1 MRQDLLN
8 QLSAAADTVPVF
20 RQSAQ
25 RVLALAADTQ
35 CKPSDLVNTI
45 YQDPILTLKVLKVVN
60 SLHYNL
66 DHKVTSVEH
75 ALVHMGMNPIK
86 NLLLPFTSSKQFI
99 EDKISSF
106 DTHQYL
112 VYLLCT
118 AHLAKHI
125 AITIQYAD
133 PIECFV
139 AGLLHDFGKLLLS
152 QVAPREFSAALEK
165 SRTTGSLLRNELQS
179 TLQTDYA
186 QVSSHLM
193 EQWKFSAVL
202 VQAVRHQ
209 HHDQLQNSDMN
220 ICVFAAIQ
228 ISKHLNFG
236 FSGDNCATPF
246 TDAVQRRLGGTL
258 EQVAAS
264 VRKLN
269 PLPDDLK
276 MCVQV

>member
-1 MRQDLLN
+1 MRQDLLI
-8 QLSAAADTVPVF
+8 QLSAAANTVPVF

-25 RVLALAADTQ
+25 RVLALSADTQ

-60 SLHYNL
+60 SPHYNL

-86 NLLLPFTSSKQFI
+86 NLLLPFTSSREFI
-99 EDKISSF
+99 EDKSIGF
-106 DTHQYL
+106 DAHQYL
-112 VYLLCT
+112 SYLLCT

-125 AITIQYAD
+125 AITIQHPD
-133 PIECFV
+133 PTECFV

-152 QVAPREFSAALEK
+152 QVAPLEFSAALAQ
-165 SRTTGSLLRNELQS
+165 SRTTGCSLRDALQNS
-179 TLQTDYA
+179 LQTDYA
-186 QVSSHLM
+186 HLSAHLM
-193 EQWKFSAVL
+193 EQWKFSAAL

-209 HHDQLQNSDMN
+209 HHDPVQNSDMN

-246 TDAVQRRLGGTL
+246 PDTVQHRLGGTL

-264 VRKLN
+264 LRDLN
-269 PLPDDLK
+269 PLPDDIK
-276 MCVQV
+276 MRVQV